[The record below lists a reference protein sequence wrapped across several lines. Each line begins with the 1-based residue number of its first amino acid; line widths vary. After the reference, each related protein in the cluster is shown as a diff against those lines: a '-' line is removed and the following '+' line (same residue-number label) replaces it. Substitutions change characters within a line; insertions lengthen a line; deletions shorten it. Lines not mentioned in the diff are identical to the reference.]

1 MTIGTGL
8 TAITNFILKNGLK
21 AAYKLFPPKEVKAA
35 AQKVANR
42 QATKIKKSVGKG
54 AKITGGTAAAVEGV
68 GGLGFGKSP
77 IIDPALEFAKN
88 KLKMNKGG
96 IVAPK
101 MGGKPTHKSKK
112 SSKSIAKKYF
122 KGTF

>member
-1 MTIGTGL
+1 MIGK
-8 TAITNFILKNGLK
+8 AIDFILKNGLK
-21 AAYKLFPPKEVKAA
+21 AAYRIFPPKEVKAA
-35 AQKVANR
+35 AEKIAKQ
-42 QATKIKKSVGKG
+42 QTKSIKKSVGKG
-54 AKITGGTAAAVEGV
+54 AKIGGGTAAAVELG

-77 IIDPALEFAKN
+77 IIDPTLEFARN
-88 KLKMNKGG
+88 KLKLNKGG

-101 MGGKPTHKSKK
+101 MGGKPSHKAKK